1 MSRINRKF
9 WTPKDFGIK
18 ETGNL
23 IDVFDNHIK
32 SVYRINDQEFDY
44 LCEVFDDSQI
54 ELFVTDNPTYAQKR
68 ALITLLNLYI
78 KYD

>member
-9 WTPKDFGIK
+9 WTPKDLGIK